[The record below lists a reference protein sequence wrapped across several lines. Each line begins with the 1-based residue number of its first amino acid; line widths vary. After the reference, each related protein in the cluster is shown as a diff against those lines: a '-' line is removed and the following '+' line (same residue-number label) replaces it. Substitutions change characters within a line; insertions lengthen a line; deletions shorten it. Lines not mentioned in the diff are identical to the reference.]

1 MNNNHKNLKFNQVRD
16 LKGISDKFNVLFTD
30 ITTTFEKESFG
41 KLEKIIL
48 EQKELQDHVSL
59 LIQKQ
64 IDRIRTTETSPK
76 NTKLYFSLLLET
88 KDLIAATINLLLL
101 FQEFNKDYKKIVK

>member
-1 MNNNHKNLKFNQVRD
+1 M
-16 LKGISDKFNVLFTD
+16 FTD